1 MVGNTRTPFD
11 IKEEAAMLFKITYET
26 EDKTMDECTV
36 IVNEMLGTNIS
47 RCSLRRWAYGGVDL
61 SCDKTGKKRDYYKT
75 KYTIDF
81 KKKVIMRYDELISTG
96 KPQCAIVAQINKEFD
111 SSFSATNITYW
122 KKTTYKSKKEED
134 KLIGKRIYYD
144 ETLEM
149 MRIADD

>member
-1 MVGNTRTPFD
+1 MVGNARTPID
-11 IKEEAAMLFKITYET
+11 IKEEAAMLFKITYEN
-26 EDKTMDECTV
+26 EHKTMDECTV

-47 RCSLRRWAYGGVDL
+47 RCTLRRWAYSGVDL

-75 KYTIDF
+75 KYSTDF
-81 KKKVIMRYDELISTG
+81 KKKVIMRYDELMSTG
-96 KPQCAIVAQINKEFD
+96 KSQCATVAQINKEFD
-111 SSFSATNITYW
+111 SAFTATNIIYW
-122 KKTTYKSKKEED
+122 KKTYKSKEED